1 MTAFRATKGE
11 FGYPERMG
19 SPQDNQ
25 RASFPI
31 TATIL
36 TATGILMVLFSLQ
49 GQERMDTLRHAESL
63 AYGGE
68 LGLATDLCSAYC
80 DGHPRDVQSLR
91 TCGRIAYWAGR
102 LRLAERMLTNA
113 YEQAPQDERL
123 LAEYLEILARTG
135 RLARARAV
143 ERALPT
149 TLAPEAALSRSR
161 ALIAYYSGE
170 PGQARQFMKAAM
182 EGSTGN
188 QENIRLAAEIEE
200 AGSPLLVAG
209 ISLMKDDQPLG
220 GFRPA
225 LGYSQHVKSWL
236 NPGIQVEFP
245 FWISDT
251 RRWHSAQATLSN
263 ELVLADL
270 QLRMFFSAGYSPWP
284 ADGTGAFIADL
295 KLEKQFLR
303 RWKLTTGWD
312 HRPYLSTL
320 SSIDKKV
327 IAENLHLALGYG
339 SSGKWNGEIKAARTA
354 YPDDDNAVNSLSAWI
369 LSAPFTQG
377 SLKLSAGYG
386 YSCGQSL
393 HDRFQSVI
401 PLEQSLG
408 PSWSPDPIAGRY
420 DPYFT
425 PRDLSVHAA
434 LAVLDYRVGERFTFS
449 STLNYG
455 IFAAA
460 SHPYLYL
467 DRADDG
473 SIFLARG
480 FADTRFHPAEV
491 RISALFRASARYSL
505 HWEAVYAKTLYYSRM
520 GSGLQLKVHL

>member
-1 MTAFRATKGE
+1 
-11 FGYPERMG
+11 MG

-251 RRWHSAQATLSN
+251 RRWHSA
-263 ELVLADL
+263 
-270 QLRMFFSAGYSPWP
+270 
-284 ADGTGAFIADL
+284 
-295 KLEKQFLR
+295 
-303 RWKLTTGWD
+303 
-312 HRPYLSTL
+312 
-320 SSIDKKV
+320 
-327 IAENLHLALGYG
+327 
-339 SSGKWNGEIKAARTA
+339 
-354 YPDDDNAVNSLSAWI
+354 
-369 LSAPFTQG
+369 
-377 SLKLSAGYG
+377 
-386 YSCGQSL
+386 
-393 HDRFQSVI
+393 
-401 PLEQSLG
+401 
-408 PSWSPDPIAGRY
+408 
-420 DPYFT
+420 
-425 PRDLSVHAA
+425 
-434 LAVLDYRVGERFTFS
+434 
-449 STLNYG
+449 
-455 IFAAA
+455 
-460 SHPYLYL
+460 
-467 DRADDG
+467 
-473 SIFLARG
+473 
-480 FADTRFHPAEV
+480 
-491 RISALFRASARYSL
+491 
-505 HWEAVYAKTLYYSRM
+505 
-520 GSGLQLKVHL
+520 